1 MKDIYDVVI
10 VGAGPAGSAAAHY
23 LSLRGLNVLLLDKF
37 TFPRDKTCG
46 DALTPRALRVLD
58 EMGMLEDLLKVGH
71 SLNDVAFFSPKGYSV
86 VAPVPKKESRSSHL
100 LFTPRLILDNIILE
114 RALVSGAQFQSP
126 VRVTDIV
133 QDEDCAIIRGEH
145 QNRAVEYKARMVI
158 VAIGANIKLLLRM
171 GLLKKAPQMML
182 CARAYFEGMAEVL
195 EAAQC
200 RFDGVPLPG
209 YGWVFPLS
217 NSSANVGVGFFR
229 AGLTARWMPKTART
243 VFDTFTQTPPLQKI
257 LTGAHQVG
265 PIKGYPLRLDFARSP
280 TFAERIL
287 LVGEAAGLVNP
298 VTGEGIDYALESGK
312 MAADHIIGMFP
323 ANDLSIKNLS
333 VYDRLLRERY
343 QRLFVLC
350 DRLRFLYL
358 NPLVLNRV
366 IRSVAHQDD
375 LMEMFMNI
383 IIENEDAY
391 EGLSPRTLSKVVF
404 GKV

>member
-1 MKDIYDVVI
+1 
-10 VGAGPAGSAAAHY
+10 
-23 LSLRGLNVLLLDKF
+23 
-37 TFPRDKTCG
+37 
-46 DALTPRALRVLD
+46 
-58 EMGMLEDLLKVGH
+58 MGMLEDLLKVGH

-86 VAPVPKKESRSSHL
+86 VAPVPKKESRSSYL

-145 QNRAVEYKARMVI
+145 QNQAVEYKARMVI

-195 EAAQC
+195 DAAQC

-229 AGLTARWMPKTART
+229 AGMTARWMPKTART

-257 LTGAHQVG
+257 LTGAHKVG

-312 MAADHIIGMFP
+312 MAADHIIGMFS
-323 ANDLSIKNLS
+323 ANNLSIKSLA

>member
-10 VGAGPAGSAAAHY
+10 VGAGPGGSAAAHY

-86 VAPVPKKESRSSHL
+86 VAPVPKKESRSDYL
-100 LFTPRLILDNIILE
+100 LFVPRLILDNIILE
-114 RALVSGAQFQSP
+114 RALASGTQFQSP

-145 QNRAVEYKARMVI
+145 QNQAVEYKARMVI

-195 EAAQC
+195 DAAQC

-217 NSSANVGVGFFR
+217 SSSANVGVGFFR
-229 AGLTARWMPKTART
+229 AGPTARWMPKTART

-257 LTGAHQVG
+257 LTGAHRVG
-265 PIKGYPLRLDFARSP
+265 SIKGYPLRLDFARSP

-312 MAADHIIGMFP
+312 MAADHIIGMFS
-323 ANDLSIKNLS
+323 ANDLSIKNLA

-391 EGLSPRTLSKVVF
+391 EGLSPRTLSKLVF
-404 GKV
+404 G